1 MCYNS
6 DMKEKRMNT
15 NENCEFVQKN
25 IEREVQQC
33 IILKQKSNAKAQM
46 NTLKQPMEI
55 VKNIDID
62 LNKRTIFLDVDDV
75 LLDSSAAVV
84 AILNQRYGLNKTL
97 DDLVDWGY
105 KSIYR
110 NLTKEQISEI
120 YESEKFWS
128 LVKPNEI
135 LMKAL
140 EDSEEDEQGI
150 WRQYNWILLTKG
162 SKESLQKKL
171 DYLNKIPFFKRNE
184 SKWRYFGLGH
194 GEKKEDVHMLGRIQ
208 IDDNYSFLNRTDAD
222 LKILVRNGKETRFN
236 RPKVETENLEN
247 LYIVDNISQVFE
259 ILEFITKLDTEDIDL
274 DGFDIMDMITEVSQI
289 I

>member
-1 MCYNS
+1 
-6 DMKEKRMNT
+6 
-15 NENCEFVQKN
+15 
-25 IEREVQQC
+25 
-33 IILKQKSNAKAQM
+33 M

-75 LLDSSAAVV
+75 LLDSSVAVV
-84 AILNQRYGLNKTL
+84 DILNQRYGLNKTL

-110 NLTKEQISEI
+110 NLTKEQVSEI
-120 YESEKFWS
+120 YESEEFWS
-128 LVKPNEI
+128 SVKPNET
-135 LMKAL
+135 LMKVL
-140 EDSEEDEQGI
+140 EDSENNEKGI
-150 WRQYNWILLTKG
+150 WQQYNWILLTKG

-171 DYLNKIPFFKRNE
+171 DYLNNIPFFKRNE